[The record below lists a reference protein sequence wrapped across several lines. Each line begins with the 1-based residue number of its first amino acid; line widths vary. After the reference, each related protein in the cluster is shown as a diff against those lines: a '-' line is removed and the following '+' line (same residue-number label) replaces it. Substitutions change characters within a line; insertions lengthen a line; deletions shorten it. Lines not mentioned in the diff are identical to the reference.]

1 MNRSIDQVGYLPF
14 GGQGIT
20 LGEGHWYY
28 STTWW
33 RLERMPHGR
42 LIWREGYIYKLTA
55 GLGIAN
61 RRYFPLRDRGYD
73 HIGGLDFH
81 RGKVYASL
89 EHVGYKEPMLVSF
102 NQELEL
108 ESCSILPE
116 LRHFSW
122 VAIDDDGFLY
132 SSEFDPCS
140 EIRIYSAYSHP
151 EASLEGKIPLD
162 QTLHKV
168 QGGCFYEGRL
178 YLSCD
183 DEGKSIYAVDS
194 SGRVSKVLDT
204 EIEWEMED
212 LYIDEEGE
220 IYFIDHQGSLY
231 KVSPGL

>member
-1 MNRSIDQVGYLPF
+1 MGNVLALKRGTGEERMRVMLAAHMDEIGLMVVGY
-14 GGQGIT
+14 
-20 LGEGHWYY
+20 
-28 STTWW
+28 
-33 RLERMPHGR
+33 
-42 LIWREGYIYKLTA
+42 
-55 GLGIAN
+55 
-61 RRYFPLRDRGYD
+61 
-73 HIGGLDFH
+73 
-81 RGKVYASL
+81 
-89 EHVGYKEPMLVSF
+89 
-102 NQELEL
+102 
-108 ESCSILPE
+108 
-116 LRHFSW
+116 
-122 VAIDDDGFLY
+122 DDDGFLY